1 MYNIGVQ
8 NVIFPSRLLKWRCD
22 DDYDVSSLFFKQL
35 PAFHTL
41 HCEMKNK
48 TRSHDLTLTKH
59 YDLVIDLTPLYRW
72 KVTFQGRRTVL
83 LQQSTLVDS

>member
-1 MYNIGVQ
+1 MYNVGVK

-59 YDLVIDLTPLYRW
+59 YDLVIDLNSTILVESNFSRTLNC
-72 KVTFQGRRTVL
+72 VTTTKHT
-83 LQQSTLVDS
+83 STG

>member
-1 MYNIGVQ
+1 MYNVGVK

-22 DDYDVSSLFFKQL
+22 DDYDVSSLFCKKQL
-35 PAFHTL
+35 PTFHTL

-59 YDLVIDLTPLYRW
+59 YDLVIDLNSTIL
-72 KVTFQGRRTVL
+72 VESNFQGR
-83 LQQSTLVDS
+83 